1 MVFSSITFL
10 VYFLPIFLL
19 AYHLTP
25 NKYKNACILIFS
37 IVFYAWG
44 GPKFIFVILG
54 TTFLDYFL
62 VNKMAEAKTSKG
74 KKQLL
79 VISLLMN
86 LGLLFY
92 FKYSNFFIDN
102 INGAL
107 GLAGIKEIVWVK
119 LIVLPIGISFYTF
132 ESLLLM
138 LLMFTEKFMH
148 L

>member
-1 MVFSSITFL
+1 MTFSSITFL
-10 VYFLPIFLL
+10 IYFLPIFLL

-25 NKYKNACILIFS
+25 NKFKNACILLFS

-54 TTFLDYFL
+54 TTFLDFFL
-62 VNKMAEAKTSKG
+62 VNKMQDAKTSKG

-102 INGAL
+102 INEVL
-107 GLAGIKEIVWVK
+107 GLAGVKPISWLKIVV
-119 LIVLPIGISFYTF
+119 S
-132 ESLLLM
+132 
-138 LLMFTEKFMH
+138 
-148 L
+148 